1 MKESILN
8 QASKAF
14 HEYLQVLGLDSEYE
28 VFKPIF
34 IDGYIQSQV
43 FDSVDSGLAKYR
55 YTLPSDGS
63 DQALYVILKFYI
75 SGFALGKMDRV
86 SFLSIEPYTI
96 N

>member
-8 QASKAF
+8 QASNSF
-14 HEYLQVLGLDSEYE
+14 HEYLEVLGLDSKCE

-43 FDSVDSGLAKYR
+43 LDSVDSGLAKYR
-55 YTLPSDGS
+55 YMLPDNTP
-63 DQALYVILKFYI
+63 DQALYTILKFYI
-75 SGFALGKMDRV
+75 SGFALGRMNRV
-86 SFLSIEPYTI
+86 SFLSIEPYTM